1 MMIESPSLRGARKGD
16 VATPLDGVLL
26 LDKPVGPSSTRVLS
40 HVKKLFNAKKA
51 GHGGTL
57 DPMASGLLP
66 ILFGEA
72 TKYAAD
78 GLDADKVYEATICLG
93 IKTTTAD
100 AEGQVLDRAEVPSA
114 LTREHV
120 EQVLKTFLGTQ
131 QQVPPL
137 FSALKKDGKPL
148 YAYAR
153 AGQEVERAPR
163 SITIHEI
170 SLQGFDLPFVTVR
183 ISCSKGTYIRTLAE
197 DIGAAL
203 GIPAH
208 LQALRRVG
216 VGRLVGAD
224 MVALDLLETG
234 SVDQRLAAVKPVDWL
249 LRELPE
255 LELNA
260 TEGEKFRQGQL
271 IKVTDTAVG
280 MLSSSM
286 SGPLRV
292 RVKNRSGVF
301 LGTGFLDST
310 HKLSPERVRVL
321 SS

>member
-1 MMIESPSLRGARKGD
+1 MAN
-16 VATPLDGVLL
+16 LDGVLL

-66 ILFGEA
+66 IMFGEA

-78 GLDADKVYEATICLG
+78 GLDADKIYEATIRLG
-93 IKTTTAD
+93 VKTSTGD
-100 AEGQVLDRAEVPSA
+100 AEGEVIATADIPAAFDQQRIEAVLTQFIGV
-114 LTREHV
+114 
-120 EQVLKTFLGTQ
+120 Q
-131 QQVPPL
+131 QQLPPL

-153 AGQEVERAPR
+153 AGKEVAREPR
-163 SITIHEI
+163 SITIYALKLL
-170 SLQGFDLPFVTVR
+170 SFDLPLFTLRVH
-183 ISCSKGTYIRTLAE
+183 CSKGTYVRTLAE

-203 GIPAH
+203 GLPAH

-224 MVALDLLETG
+224 MVALEFIESANLND
-234 SVDQRLAAVKPVDWL
+234 RIAAVKPVDWL

-255 LELNA
+255 LELGSA
-260 TEGEKFRQGQL
+260 DVEKFRHGQ
-271 IKVTDTAVG
+271 KVKVFGTVSDAV
-280 MLSSSM
+280 SDAT
-286 SGPLRV
+286 RV
-292 RVKNRSGVF
+292 RVKNQSGVF
-301 LGTGFLDST
+301 LGTGLLDST
-310 HKLSPERVRVL
+310 HSLTPDRVRVL
-321 SS
+321 PS